1 MPSTKMRIKNIIII
15 ASPRKIIES
24 FITTRCAK
32 RLARSASNK
41 MEIKYNFSE
50 SIISTNKLLLLLRFI
65 LRKIIL
71 QLACHLDNIINKNNN
86 RRVDGYADS

>member
-1 MPSTKMRIKNIIII
+1 MRIKNIIII
-15 ASPRKIIES
+15 ASPRKIIEP

-32 RLARSASNK
+32 RLVRSASNK

-50 SIISTNKLLLLLRFI
+50 SIISTNKLLLLLRVI